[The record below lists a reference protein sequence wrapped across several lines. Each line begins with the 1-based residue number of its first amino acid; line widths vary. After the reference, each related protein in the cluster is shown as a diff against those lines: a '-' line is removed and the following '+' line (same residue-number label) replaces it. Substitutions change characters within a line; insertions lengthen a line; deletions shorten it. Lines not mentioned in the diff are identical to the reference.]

1 MTIDGR
7 VSEDQLSR
15 LMAGVELDDG
25 SYTLP
30 CNVEVLSEAAD
41 RTVLRFVIKQG
52 LNRQIRRM
60 CTAVGLNVGRLRRT
74 AVGGV
79 KLGMLKPG
87 EWRDLTK
94 DELRILRASVGSS
107 GKNSGKGGRK

>member
-1 MTIDGR
+1 
-7 VSEDQLSR
+7 
-15 LMAGVELDDG
+15 
-25 SYTLP
+25 
-30 CNVEVLSEAAD
+30 VEVLTEEPE
-41 RTVLRFVIKQG
+41 RTVLRIVIKQG

-60 CTAVGLNVGRLRRT
+60 CAALGLEVGRLRRV

-94 DELRILRASVGSS
+94 DELRILRAAAGT
-107 GKNSGKGGRK
+107 GKRGKV